1 VTNSKCTYCGE
12 HHRYQHELVCDNV
25 RPLYPLPLI
34 TDNEAVQLV
43 DNYFAEE
50 TKALRG
56 DLIHKNTELIE
67 ERKQHAMTK
76 SELDISK
83 ATIKKLRSGNYHQRA

>member
-1 VTNSKCTYCGE
+1 
-12 HHRYQHELVCDNV
+12 
-25 RPLYPLPLI
+25 LI

-56 DLIHKNTELIE
+56 DLIHKNTELLE
-67 ERKQHAMTK
+67 ERKRHAMTK
-76 SELDISK
+76 SELDIAK
-83 ATIKKLRSGNYHQRA
+83 KTIKKLRSGNYHQRA